1 MLSDLKPLVL
11 GVSLCL
17 AAPMLHA
24 VEIIA
29 HRGASHDAPE
39 NTVASTKLGFKQKA
53 DAVEVDIYFTKDG
66 KIAVIHDSTTK
77 RTTGV
82 DGKVQEMT
90 LPELQKL
97 DAGSWKDK
105 KYAGEKIPTLDD
117 ILKAR
122 AKGKKIVIEIKDDH
136 ELTPELIASLK
147 RTKTTP
153 QDALIICFQYP
164 TLKYIKQQLPEYT
177 CLWLASYKPDKKTG
191 KVAPDLDEMIRLCKV
206 AGFEGINLD
215 QKWPIDAAFAKKVHD
230 AGLKLYVWT
239 VDDAALAKRLAD
251 AGVDGITTNRPEWLR
266 EQLKK

>member
-1 MLSDLKPLVL
+1 MLSNLKPLVL
-11 GVSLCL
+11 GISLCL
-17 AAPMLHA
+17 AAPMLQA

-39 NTVASTKLGFKQKA
+39 NTVAATKLGFEQKA
-53 DAVEVDIYFTKDG
+53 DAVEIDIYFTKDG
-66 KIAVIHDSTTK
+66 KIAVMHDPTTK
-77 RTTGV
+77 RTTGME
-82 DGKVQEMT
+82 GKVQEMT

-97 DAGSWKDK
+97 DAGSWKNS

-117 ILKAR
+117 ILNAR

-136 ELTPELIASLK
+136 ELTPEMIAALK

-164 TLKYIKQQLPEYT
+164 TLKYVKQQLPEYT
-177 CLWLASYKPDKKTG
+177 ALWLASYKPDKKTG
-191 KVAPDLDEMIRLCKV
+191 VVSPDLDEMIRLAKL
-206 AGFEGINLD
+206 AKFEGLNLD
-215 QKWPIDAAFAKKVHD
+215 YKWPIDEAFAKKVHA

-239 VDDAALAKRLAD
+239 VDDAEVAKRLVA

-266 EQLKK
+266 DQLKK

>member
-1 MLSDLKPLVL
+1 MLSNLKPLVL
-11 GVSLCL
+11 GISLCL

-53 DAVEVDIYFTKDG
+53 DAVEIDVWFTKDS
-66 KIAVIHDSTTK
+66 KLAIIHDATTK

-82 DGKVQEMT
+82 EGKVEEMT
-90 LPELQKL
+90 MEELQKL
-97 DAGSWKDK
+97 DAGTWKNK

-136 ELTPELIASLK
+136 DLTSELVASLK

-164 TLKYIKQQLPEYT
+164 TLKHIKQQLPDYT

-191 KVAPDLDEMIRLCKV
+191 KVSPDLDEMIRLCKV
-206 AGFEGINLD
+206 AGFEGLNLNFN
-215 QKWPIDAAFAKKVHD
+215 WPIDEAFAKKVHD

-239 VDDAALAKRLAD
+239 VNDAEVAKRLVA
-251 AGVDGITTNRPEWLR
+251 AGVDGITTDRPEWLR